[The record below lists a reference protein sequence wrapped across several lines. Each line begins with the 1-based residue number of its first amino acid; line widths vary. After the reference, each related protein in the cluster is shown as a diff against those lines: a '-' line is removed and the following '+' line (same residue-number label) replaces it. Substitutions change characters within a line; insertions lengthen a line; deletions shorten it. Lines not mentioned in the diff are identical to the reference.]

1 MNEEFQVSRE
11 KKKDQGRKK
20 ENVQNVE
27 TDVKVGILV
36 VYCCR
41 LLLLEELVEG
51 FR

>member
-11 KKKDQGRKK
+11 KKDQERQK

-36 VYCCR
+36 VYCRCR
-41 LLLLEELVEG
+41 LLLEEELVEG